1 MTTPVGPPD
10 FPLSRD
16 WWLSGSAWH
25 TKSAQDVWDV
35 LGVGEQPKSMRDAK
49 VESYYKE
56 HADRLEFVPDNL
68 RPALGLS

>member
-25 TKSAQDVWDV
+25 VKSAQDVWAV
-35 LGVGEQPKSMRDAK
+35 LGVEDAEKDARDEAVK
-49 VESYYKE
+49 AYYDE
-56 HADRLEFVPDNL
+56 HADRLQFVPDNL
-68 RPALGLS
+68 RAALGLS

>member
-25 TKSAQDVWDV
+25 TKSAQDVWAV
-35 LGVGEQPKSMRDAK
+35 LGVEKQDAAKRDAA
-49 VESYYKE
+49 VQAYYEK

-68 RPALGLS
+68 KSALGLG

>member
-25 TKSAQDVWDV
+25 TKSAQDVWAV
-35 LGVGEQPKSMRDAK
+35 LGVEDAPAT
-49 VESYYKE
+49 VRQATVADYYKE
-56 HADRLEFVPDNL
+56 HADRVQFVPDNL
-68 RPALGLS
+68 KGALGLS